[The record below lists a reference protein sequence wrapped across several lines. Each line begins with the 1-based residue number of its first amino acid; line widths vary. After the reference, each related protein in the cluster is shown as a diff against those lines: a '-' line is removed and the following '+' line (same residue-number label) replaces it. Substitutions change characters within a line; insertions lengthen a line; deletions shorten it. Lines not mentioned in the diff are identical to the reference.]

1 MATRQEQRL
10 ETRRRIYESAL
21 AIFRRDGVGPCRTD
35 DIATAAGVSRGAFYF
50 HFPTKEHVM
59 LERMRE
65 TEQIICKQIDAM
77 AKDAPI
83 DSVLAVLNR
92 ALASIWEPDPKL
104 LPELVAVALRFTALT
119 MHDRD
124 ATPLRSTLSE
134 RFRDAAARGEIGTR
148 VPAEILGD
156 VYLGNT
162 LGGMLA
168 WYGNPVM
175 PLVSVLDAVT
185 DLFWSGAGRPP
196 DAKTKTKTKTKR

>member
-1 MATRQEQRL
+1 MAVSRSNTSGPRSGSITAAMATRQEQRL

-65 TEQIICKQIDAM
+65 TEQIICGQIDAM

-92 ALASIWEPDPKL
+92 ALASISSRRAGIVVR
-104 LPELVAVALRFTALT
+104 PEL
-119 MHDRD
+119 
-124 ATPLRSTLSE
+124 
-134 RFRDAAARGEIGTR
+134 
-148 VPAEILGD
+148 
-156 VYLGNT
+156 
-162 LGGMLA
+162 
-168 WYGNPVM
+168 
-175 PLVSVLDAVT
+175 
-185 DLFWSGAGRPP
+185 
-196 DAKTKTKTKTKR
+196 